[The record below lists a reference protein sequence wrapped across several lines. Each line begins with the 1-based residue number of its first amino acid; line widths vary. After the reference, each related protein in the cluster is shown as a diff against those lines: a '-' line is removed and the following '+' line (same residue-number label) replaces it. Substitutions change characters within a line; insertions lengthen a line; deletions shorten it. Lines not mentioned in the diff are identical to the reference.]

1 MADVKLPHI
10 SRRALLGAAGAT
22 AATSSMGW
30 AAVKKEVETLK
41 KKGWKAYPVGCCMC
55 GARCGML
62 AMHKEG
68 EKPSRASIR
77 ILPNPDHPQR
87 GYCGRGASALWAW
100 DHPMRIRKPLK
111 RKGERGSGEF
121 EEISWDQALNEIAA
135 KLKAIIAKD
144 GEQSVVLTSH
154 NFTAYQN
161 WFAPAFGTPNVINHS
176 ATCNSAS
183 TFARRLIFGPTF
195 SGLGKVEPDYLN
207 VRYLLLV
214 GRTLNCAMGVFSTA
228 AQARENG
235 ARLVFVDPRMPEGAL
250 GESEWIPIKPGTD
263 AAFLHGL
270 IFVGLRENLCNL
282 EWMRKWTNSPCLVT
296 DDYTPITEDMVKQG
310 GRKRYF
316 AVIDEHTGNIA
327 FQGPKLNEKGQPI
340 GFDESPDVLPAMD
353 WHGEVN
359 LADGK
364 RVHARTVFVAFKE
377 ANAKYTPEFV
387 AKQTGIPAK
396 RIIETARDFFNLGG
410 VCDDGW
416 YSSRNGND
424 VEAYELMSL
433 INLFTGQMDRKGGFI
448 VTQGAG
454 VGGPGVKKAGTKCTG
469 PTGVTWEVKPGKP
482 MDKLFYPEGIGTL
495 WPALEAAK
503 TGKPYPVRALIMTGC
518 SMFHREA
525 NSARL
530 IEGFKA
536 MELIVSQ
543 DILPQESNDWADYVL
558 PSTFFLENHEYM
570 GVNYARDGW
579 AHKSDAMIDPP
590 DGVEARH
597 DIWQFCEILRRIDPA
612 LAARLGYNEEIKD
625 RAGWKKWFNE
635 QLVDGAWKKF
645 IANKNKAKP
654 GEGDRIAKEVEE
666 KGFALVNAKKY
677 DQTPYKTPFTTPT
690 GKGEIIS
697 FYAVYQPSAKNT
709 SPMPEYQPT
718 KAYTHP
724 KADNEFIIASGK
736 DSASCCGVTL
746 FTYPTRFTG
755 DRTIWMNPIDAARL
769 GINQGDTIELEGLD
783 LPVKGRAQVTV
794 TNRVI
799 AGSLFA
805 YGFSGGVRTK
815 KLLPEYEWVREGVN
829 TNWFATGKSQA
840 DCGNMSNNVT
850 VRIKRV

>member
-228 AQARENG
+228 AAARENG

-270 IFVGLRENLCNL
+270 IYVGLRENLCNL
-282 EWMRKWTNSPCLVT
+282 EWMRKWTNPSWDPCHVSR
-296 DDYTPITEDMVKQG
+296 G
-310 GRKRYF
+310 GS
-316 AVIDEHTGNIA
+316 A
-327 FQGPKLNEKGQPI
+327 
-340 GFDESPDVLPAMD
+340 
-353 WHGEVN
+353 
-359 LADGK
+359 
-364 RVHARTVFVAFKE
+364 
-377 ANAKYTPEFV
+377 
-387 AKQTGIPAK
+387 
-396 RIIETARDFFNLGG
+396 
-410 VCDDGW
+410 
-416 YSSRNGND
+416 SSRP
-424 VEAYELMSL
+424 SS
-433 INLFTGQMDRKGGFI
+433 
-448 VTQGAG
+448 
-454 VGGPGVKKAGTKCTG
+454 
-469 PTGVTWEVKPGKP
+469 TWV
-482 MDKLFYPEGIGTL
+482 
-495 WPALEAAK
+495 
-503 TGKPYPVRALIMTGC
+503 
-518 SMFHREA
+518 
-525 NSARL
+525 
-530 IEGFKA
+530 
-536 MELIVSQ
+536 
-543 DILPQESNDWADYVL
+543 
-558 PSTFFLENHEYM
+558 
-570 GVNYARDGW
+570 
-579 AHKSDAMIDPP
+579 
-590 DGVEARH
+590 
-597 DIWQFCEILRRIDPA
+597 
-612 LAARLGYNEEIKD
+612 
-625 RAGWKKWFNE
+625 
-635 QLVDGAWKKF
+635 
-645 IANKNKAKP
+645 
-654 GEGDRIAKEVEE
+654 
-666 KGFALVNAKKY
+666 
-677 DQTPYKTPFTTPT
+677 
-690 GKGEIIS
+690 
-697 FYAVYQPSAKNT
+697 
-709 SPMPEYQPT
+709 
-718 KAYTHP
+718 
-724 KADNEFIIASGK
+724 
-736 DSASCCGVTL
+736 
-746 FTYPTRFTG
+746 
-755 DRTIWMNPIDAARL
+755 
-769 GINQGDTIELEGLD
+769 
-783 LPVKGRAQVTV
+783 
-794 TNRVI
+794 
-799 AGSLFA
+799 
-805 YGFSGGVRTK
+805 
-815 KLLPEYEWVREGVN
+815 
-829 TNWFATGKSQA
+829 
-840 DCGNMSNNVT
+840 
-850 VRIKRV
+850 